1 MRFTCP
7 SCQKSY
13 RLPPERLGTTGNARI
28 SCPNCK
34 AMVHVRAG
42 EGDNLDARVISSE
55 PSTPIVPGV
64 RPVSAATAPVQVEDH
79 WYVVIQREK
88 HGPNSVAQ
96 LSELLA
102 SARITAQSLV
112 WKKGMAGWMR
122 MAEVPELR
130 GLVAQRPAAQRPSS
144 AGLAPVAAAAA
155 AQPQEPAPAQD
166 AQSFFGKPAA
176 AAPPQK
182 GPPADAHELHT
193 DTHGHAFFGQH
204 DLGDVELQLP
214 DPAKHKPTKEEYQSL
229 LQEFSVMFRLDK
241 RTKRQKVAIAV
252 VLATLV
258 LGVIAFGVLL
268 KIDGDRKR
276 DLIRDSKTI
285 LAVFSLPYQTS
296 VTVQV
301 GGDEDPNSPTAPGAV
316 TIKRPVVQ
324 REASVLSQKLHNLA
338 KATNK
343 RKVAAPLNPAGG
355 VGKVGLPTGDAAT
368 QKANLAEEERLQREA
383 MARKLTGPGGKQEM
397 VIGRGPVGTEA
408 VSRAQL
414 AGMCSGHDAGLRAC
428 GQSQAGG
435 SGFKARVTINVMGR
449 VESVRAEVEGKA
461 NADLS
466 HCCESRLKGIN
477 FGPQPADVVHTCNV
491 E

>member
-42 EGDNLDARVISSE
+42 EGDNLESRIISSE
-55 PSTPIVPGV
+55 PSAPVVPGV
-64 RPVSAATAPVQVEDH
+64 RPISTQMPPVPAEGH

-88 HGPNSVAQ
+88 HGPNSLAQ
-96 LSELLA
+96 LGDLLA
-102 SARITAQSLV
+102 SGRINAQSLV
-112 WKKGMAGWMR
+112 WQKGMAGWMR
-122 MAEVPELR
+122 LAEVPELR
-130 GLVAQRPAAQRPSS
+130 PLLTPRPAPKRPSS
-144 AGLAPVAAAAA
+144 TAMPPVGM
-155 AQPQEPAPAQD
+155 PDISDSLEPVPAQD
-166 AQSFFGKPAA
+166 AQSFFGKPAGA
-176 AAPPQK
+176 PQK
-182 GPPADAHELHT
+182 GPPADAHALHA
-193 DTHGHAFFGQH
+193 DAHGHAFFGQH
-204 DLGDVELQLP
+204 DLGDVELQMP
-214 DPAKHKPTKEEYQSL
+214 DPARHKPTKEEYQSL

-268 KIDGDRKR
+268 KVDGDRKR

-301 GGDEDPNSPTAPGAV
+301 GGDDDPNAPTAPGAV
-316 TIKRPVVQ
+316 AIKRPIVQ
-324 REASVLSQKLHNLA
+324 REASVLSQKLHSLA

-343 RKVAAPLNPAGG
+343 KKVAAPNPGG
-355 VGKVGLPTGDAAT
+355 TGKIGLPTGDAAT

-397 VIGRGPVGTEA
+397 VLGRGPVGSEA
-408 VSRAQL
+408 VSKTQL
-414 AGMCSGHDAGLRAC
+414 AGMCSGHLADLRAC

-435 SGFKARVTINVMGR
+435 SSFKARVTINVMGR
-449 VESVRAEVEGKA
+449 VETVHADVDGKA

-466 HCCESRLKGIN
+466 RCCESRLKSVN

-491 E
+491 D